1 MEQKNYR
8 LIISNYY
15 EWKNLRERG
24 LSISVI
30 CGKKKGTVHG
40 SGHTPIR
47 EIVRKVTEMVYH
59 EH

>member
-15 EWKNLRERG
+15 EWKNFREKG
-24 LSISVI
+24 ITITVM
-30 CGKKKGTVHG
+30 CGKKKGFVHG
-40 SGHTPIR
+40 TGHTPIK
-47 EIVRKVTEMVYH
+47 EIVQKITEMVY